1 MATYAFWNNKGG
13 VEKSYLTFQVAC
25 EYARQHP
32 DQNVLVIDACP
43 QANSSIMLLGGIIDG
58 ETHLDK
64 LATVAPLRTIS
75 GYVEDRIRSPYVSLR
90 TGTTYVH
97 GVRGFNPIVP
107 SNVFIVPGDEQ
118 LEIQA
123 SRVSAATNPGPPDAW
138 RLVHQWFSDLIAE
151 IAASWTRPYTVFIDC
166 NPSFTVYTE
175 LALSASDRII
185 VPFTADGSSKR
196 AVRTLLALVYGI
208 ARQPGAQ
215 QSQFFLN
222 SNTFR
227 MTIPNIYSYVG
238 NRLTQNIG
246 PANAFRTV
254 VNEIG
259 DEIYRVWQSNPNR
272 FVIHPTGSPP
282 PRSKTEF
289 RKMFQA
295 EIADANT
302 ASVVSGALGIPM
314 HALSA
319 GSKTLIGKSVTVN
332 QTQLDTLQPNIENF
346 VKTIE

>member
-13 VEKSYLTFQVAC
+13 VGKSYLTFQVAC

-32 DQNVLVIDACP
+32 EQNILVIDACP
-43 QANSSIMLLGGIIDG
+43 QANSSMMFLGGIVQG
-58 ETHLDK
+58 ESHLDS
-64 LATVAPLRTIS
+64 LATVTPLRTIS
-75 GYVEDRIRSPYVSLR
+75 GYIEDRIRSPYVSLK

-97 GVRGFNPIVP
+97 QARSFNETVP
-107 SNVFIVPGDEQ
+107 RNVFIVPGDEQ
-118 LEIQA
+118 LEVQA
-123 SRVSAATNPGPPDAW
+123 SRVSTATNPGPPDAW
-138 RLVHQWFSDLIAE
+138 RIVHQWFSDLISE
-151 IAASWTRPYTVFIDC
+151 IAAAWDRPYTVFIDC

-208 ARQPGAQ
+208 ARHHGAQ
-215 QSQFFLN
+215 QSQYFLN

-246 PANAFRTV
+246 PASAFRTV

-272 FVIHPTGSPP
+272 FVIHPNSSPP
-282 PRSKTEF
+282 PRSRAEF
-289 RKMFQA
+289 KKMFQA
-295 EIADANT
+295 EISDANS

-314 HALSA
+314 HRLTA
-319 GSKTLIGKSVTVN
+319 GAKDLMGRNVTVN
-332 QTQLDTLQPNIENF
+332 QTQLDSLRPNLEKF
-346 VKTIE
+346 VQTIE